1 MKNCRQLK
9 AKKLG
14 IFLGTFMTF
23 SVPYD
28 GYVCAESD
36 TGSLG
41 KNVANKSGCSKL
53 NEIAR
58 PTDTVTGRLF
68 DYTNDEMIWW
78 IRGYAHFTTECTEA
92 GGHNYQ
98 DSDSIMLNSHSSLLI
113 YYKIKSSEL

>member
-1 MKNCRQLK
+1 MAKNCTQLK

-28 GYVCAESD
+28 RYVCAESD

-41 KNVANKSGCSKL
+41 KNVANKSGCRKL

-58 PTDTVTGRLF
+58 PPDTVTWRLF

-78 IRGYAHFTTECTEA
+78 IQGYAHFTTECTEA

-98 DSDSIMLNSHSSLLI
+98 DSDGTVLNSHSCFYS
-113 YYKIKSSEL
+113 KIKIFKL